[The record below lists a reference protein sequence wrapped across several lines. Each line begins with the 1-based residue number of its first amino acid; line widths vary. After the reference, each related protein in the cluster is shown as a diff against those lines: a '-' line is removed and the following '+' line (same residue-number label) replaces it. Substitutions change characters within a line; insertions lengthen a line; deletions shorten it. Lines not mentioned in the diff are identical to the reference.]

1 MISLKNQQ
9 PIDDKTLQRE
19 ITQRQ
24 EAADEMIGSSAVPL
38 GDLLNKKF
46 LRENTTAHNFE
57 EFWDRGHFKDDDPS
71 NATPEELDAYVAS
84 VSDFATYHDLLDAA
98 SKAYIIHKLELD
110 KH

>member
-1 MISLKNQQ
+1 MKNQQ

-57 EFWDRGHFKDDDPS
+57 EFWDRVILRMMILVTQRRKNSMPMWHQ
-71 NATPEELDAYVAS
+71 
-84 VSDFATYHDLLDAA
+84 
-98 SKAYIIHKLELD
+98 
-110 KH
+110 